1 MLRNQNITRNLCYC
15 FFSYFMEGNIVRKES
30 THSINNKMKLYI
42 LGVLMNKLG
51 N

>member
-1 MLRNQNITRNLCYC
+1 
-15 FFSYFMEGNIVRKES
+15 MEGNIVPKER

-42 LGVLMNKLG
+42 LGVPVNKLG